1 MNQNSILKGA
11 TDRELGLAVF
21 ENLYALFRA
30 MANSLP
36 EGQLVEQEELS
47 RHLTF
52 PTNPMF
58 KGVWKTH
65 LPADEADA
73 AIDDAIAWFKEQ
85 SAPYFFWWTGGD
97 SSPSDL
103 EERLAKRGLISM
115 VEQTQE
121 LAKGILSTQQGSPC
135 MVAELGS
142 LNESVLTQTPEGFLI
157 KEIEDESELYD
168 FKKVFVET
176 YEIPEW
182 AGQAWVDATL
192 RIGIGK
198 TPWRLFVGYLNNE
211 PLATNLLFN
220 GGGVASVYAIATIPS
235 ARGQGI
241 GAAITLKPLLEA
253 RDQQGYHYA
262 VLFSTEMGIPVY
274 QRIGFRLTDIRINR
288 YLWRNT

>member
-1 MNQNSILKGA
+1 MNYDYILRNA

-30 MANSLP
+30 MAKNLP
-36 EGQLVEQEELS
+36 EGQLLESETLS

-58 KGVWKTH
+58 KGVWKTQ
-65 LPADEADA
+65 LSAEEADA
-73 AIDDAIAWFKEQ
+73 VIDETIAWFKEQ
-85 SAPYFFWWTGGD
+85 EAPYFFWWTGGD

-103 EERLAKRGLISM
+103 EERLAKRGMISM
-115 VEQTQE
+115 EEQTQE

-135 MVAELGS
+135 MAAELARM
-142 LNESVLTQTPEGFLI
+142 NEAVLSQTPEDFLI
-157 KEIEDESELYD
+157 KEIADESGLYD

-192 RIGIGK
+192 RIGIGR
-198 TPWRLFVGYLNNE
+198 TPWRIFVGYLRNE
-211 PLATNLLFN
+211 PVATNLLFN
-220 GGGVASVYAIATIPS
+220 GAGVASVYAIATVPA
-235 ARGQGI
+235 ARGKGI
-241 GAAITLKPLLEA
+241 GAAITLQPLLEA
-253 RDQQGYHYA
+253 RDREGYNYA

-274 QRIGFRLTDIRINR
+274 QRLGFRLTEIRINR

>member
-1 MNQNSILKGA
+1 MIHDSVLRNA

-30 MANSLP
+30 MAKYLP
-36 EGQLVEQEELS
+36 EGQLFESEMVS
-47 RHLTF
+47 RHFTF

-65 LPADEADA
+65 LSTDEADSV
-73 AIDDAIAWFKEQ
+73 IDDTIAWFKEQ
-85 SAPYFFWWTGGD
+85 NAPYFFWWTGGD
-97 SSPSDL
+97 SSPRDL

-115 VEQTQE
+115 AEQTQE
-121 LAKGILSTQQGSPC
+121 LAKGVLSTQHGSPC
-135 MVAELGS
+135 MVAELAHM
-142 LNESVLTQTPEGFLI
+142 NEPVLDQTPEDFLI
-157 KEIEDESELYD
+157 KEIADESELYD

-192 RIGIGK
+192 MIGIRN
-198 TPWRLFVGYLNNE
+198 TPWKIFVGYLNNE
-211 PLATNLLFN
+211 PVATNLLFN

-235 ARGQGI
+235 ARGKGI
-241 GAAITLKPLLEA
+241 GAAITLQPLLEA
-253 RDQQGYHYA
+253 RDRQGYQYA
-262 VLFSTEMGIPVY
+262 VLFSTEMGISVY
-274 QRIGFRLTDIRINR
+274 QRIGFRLTEIRINR